1 MAPSPSAQLELT
13 RRYARELRR
22 LQAEAAR
29 GALGRSELT
38 IRKARELAQGV
49 VPPLPGRGPSGE
61 EQDSESEVTPGVGT
75 A

>member
-1 MAPSPSAQLELT
+1 MTPSPSAQLDLT

-29 GALGRSELT
+29 TALGRSELT
-38 IRKARELAQGV
+38 IKKARELAQGV
-49 VPPLPGRGPSGE
+49 VPPLPGRGE
-61 EQDSESEVTPGVGT
+61 DKESTEVEVTPGSGT